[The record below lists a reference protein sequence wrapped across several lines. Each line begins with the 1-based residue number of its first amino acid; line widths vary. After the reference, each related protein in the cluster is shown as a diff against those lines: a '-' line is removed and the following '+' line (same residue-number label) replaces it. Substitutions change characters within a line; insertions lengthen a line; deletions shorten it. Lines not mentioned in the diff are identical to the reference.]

1 MKKIFT
7 LISICFIGAVAIAQ
21 ADVTFQVDVT
31 NYVAGGAIIDGSG
44 IRVAGNFSN
53 NSATAN
59 GVPMADYSPTVPS
72 SGMTSIGNNIWE
84 IVVTFPAAGG
94 NLSYKFVNG
103 NWGMSE
109 GVDLMNTIISS
120 GCGVSVTSPNGPIIY
135 RTLVIPGVGTTVRY
149 CWDKCLYACNGS
161 GANVTEGSIS
171 NLVVSPN
178 PATDVATFAFES
190 TENNATVTLFDLSG
204 KTVVE
209 QIAVLGEANQ
219 IEVNTANLMA
229 GYYIYSVK
237 AGDDVVTGKLM
248 KK

>member
-7 LISICFIGAVAIAQ
+7 LISICFVGAVAIAQ

-31 NYVAGGAIIDGSG
+31 NYVAGGAIIDGTG
-44 IRVAGNFSN
+44 LRIAGNFSA
-53 NSATAN
+53 NSGTAN
-59 GVPMADYSPTVPS
+59 GGPMADYSPTHAGS
-72 SGMTSIGNNIWE
+72 AMTDIGNNIWE

-109 GVDLMNTIISS
+109 GIDPLNTIISG
-120 GCGVSVTSPNGPIIY
+120 GCGVSVVSPNGAITY
-135 RTLVIPGVGTTVRY
+135 RTLVIPSVGTTIRY
-149 CWDKCLYACNGS
+149 CWDMCLYACNGS

-178 PATDVATFAFES
+178 PATDVATFAFE
-190 TENNATVTLFDLSG
+190 TNENHATVTIFDLSG
-204 KTVVE
+204 KTVAE
-209 QIAVLGEANQ
+209 QTAVTGASNQ
-219 IEVNTANLMA
+219 IEMNTANLMA

>member
-7 LISICFIGAVAIAQ
+7 LISICFVGAISIAQ
-21 ADVTFQVDVT
+21 TVVTFQVDVT
-31 NYVAGGAIIDGSG
+31 NYVAGGATIDATG
-44 IRVAGNFSN
+44 IRIAGNFSAN
-53 NSATAN
+53 GATAN
-59 GVPMADYSPTVPS
+59 GSPMGDLSPTLPS
-72 SGMTSIGNNIWE
+72 SAMTSIGNNVWQ

-103 NWGMSE
+103 NWGTSE
-109 GVDLMNTIISS
+109 GLDPLNTIVSG
-120 GCGVSVTSPNGPIIY
+120 GCGVSVPSPNGAIIY
-135 RTLVIPGVGTTVRY
+135 RTMVIPSVGTTIRY

-190 TENNATVTLFDLSG
+190 NENHATVTLFDLSG
-204 KTVVE
+204 KTVAE
-209 QIAVLGEANQ
+209 QTAVTGASNQ
-219 IEVNTANLMA
+219 IEMNTANLMA

-237 AGDDVVTGKLM
+237 AGDDVITGKLM

>member
-7 LISICFIGAVAIAQ
+7 LISACFVGAVAIAQ

-44 IRVAGNFSN
+44 IRIAGNFSGN
-53 NSATAN
+53 NATAN
-59 GVPMADYSPTVPS
+59 GGPMADNSPSAATS
-72 SGMTSIGNNIWE
+72 AMTDIGNNIWQ

-109 GVDLMNTIISS
+109 GTDPMSTIVSG
-120 GCGVSVTSPNGPIIY
+120 GCGVADGNGFIL
-135 RTLVIPGVGTTVRY
+135 RTYVIPTVATTVRY

-161 GANVTEGSIS
+161 GASLTEGTIT

-178 PATDVATFAFES
+178 PATDLATFAFET
-190 TENNATVTLFDLSG
+190 TEKNATVTLFDLSG
-204 KTVVE
+204 KAVVE
-209 QIAVLGEANQ
+209 QTAVIGASNQ
-219 IEVNTANLMA
+219 IEVNMANLMA

-237 AGDDVVTGKLM
+237 AGDNIVTGKLM